1 LQCPAIAISISDDAF
16 ATVDGTKRL
25 LSYFP
30 RLSSPELILFTP
42 PDAQVR
48 RIGHF
53 GFFRRAVGT
62 TLWPRLLAQLDPGR
76 TGGA

>member
-1 LQCPAIAISISDDAF
+1 
-16 ATVDGTKRL
+16 L

-30 RLSSPELILFTP
+30 RLPSPQLLQFGP
-42 PDAQVR
+42 ADAQVR

-62 TLWPRLLAQLDPGR
+62 TLWPRLLVQLDAARGVERQPAIASGS
-76 TGGA
+76 TTS